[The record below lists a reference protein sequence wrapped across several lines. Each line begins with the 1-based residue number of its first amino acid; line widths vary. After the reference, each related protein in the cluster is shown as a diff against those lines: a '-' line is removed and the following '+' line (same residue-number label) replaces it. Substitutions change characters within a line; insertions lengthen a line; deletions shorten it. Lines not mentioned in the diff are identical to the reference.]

1 MIPRSPPRGCPPY
14 PTAIADLT
22 ARSFLRQRAKRGI
35 NVQARAGLYFADDV
49 EYIQQIAAEYPDKGI
64 ANWEEARCLFSEHG
78 YNILDIRC
86 ADELDVIGNFP
97 RDKAAATE
105 HRGDNWF
112 HHVPIINATY
122 RYDSEAGKKLMKNQ
136 EGNRGFVDEVQKKF
150 PDKNTRIIIAC
161 SDGRN
166 RAIQALEALDDAGYV
181 NIVGLRGGYNMWN
194 RQWDQNMRR
203 RNLPGNFKEEF
214 SHGAEGMGVHGT
226 GASFQNQDAFQ
237 YADWKDSTKWMEWTS
252 GTIPADE

>member
-1 MIPRSPPRGCPPY
+1 M
-14 PTAIADLT
+14 
-22 ARSFLRQRAKRGI
+22 
-35 NVQARAGLYFADDV
+35 
-49 EYIQQIAAEYPDKGI
+49 
-64 ANWEEARCLFSEHG
+64 
-78 YNILDIRC
+78 
-86 ADELDVIGNFP
+86 IGNFP

-181 NIVGLRGGYNMWN
+181 NIVGLRGSYNLVN
-194 RQWDQNMRR
+194 R
-203 RNLPGNFKEEF
+203 
-214 SHGAEGMGVHGT
+214 T
-226 GASFQNQDAFQ
+226 
-237 YADWKDSTKWMEWTS
+237 
-252 GTIPADE
+252 